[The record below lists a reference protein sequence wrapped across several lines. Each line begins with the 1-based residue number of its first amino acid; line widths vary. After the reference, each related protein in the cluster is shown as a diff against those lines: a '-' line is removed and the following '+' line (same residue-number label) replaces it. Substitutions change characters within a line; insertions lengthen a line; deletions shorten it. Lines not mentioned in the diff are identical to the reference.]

1 MPGDKAKL
9 KASKSQIFLLIVG
22 VIILCTLYIRNNGA
36 YCNIWESFL
45 NNKGEEDDA
54 CIARLIERADAGDDH
69 AVNRLMYP
77 SQAYIKRV
85 CEKGVENLGERER
98 YYFQGFSGDRCEIW
112 GFKTPKSKDG
122 ETNTTSGGGNL
133 VRGDMNATDGERN
146 LTRAEANNGE
156 SDTMGNKA
164 SSIKREGNSTEEQ
177 NARR

>member
-1 MPGDKAKL
+1 MSGDKAKL

-22 VIILCTLYIRNNGA
+22 VIILCALYIRNNGA

-85 CEKGVENLGERER
+85 CERGVENLGERER
-98 YYFQGFSGDRCEIW
+98 YYFERLGVDRCEAPN
-112 GFKTPKSKDG
+112 FKGG
-122 ETNTTSGGGNL
+122 ETNTTSSCGNL
-133 VRGDMNATDGERN
+133 ARGDTNATDGGN

-156 SDTMGNKA
+156 SSTTSNKA
-164 SSIKREGNSTEEQ
+164 DKTRREGNFTKEQ
-177 NARR
+177 NAGR

>member
-1 MPGDKAKL
+1 MSGDKAKL

-22 VIILCTLYIRNNGA
+22 VIILCALYIRNNGA

-69 AVNRLMYP
+69 AANRLRYP

-85 CEKGVENLGERER
+85 CERGVESLGERER
-98 YYFQGFSGDRCEIW
+98 YYFKGFSGDRCEIW
-112 GFKTPKSKDG
+112 GFKAPKSKGG
-122 ETNTTSGGGNL
+122 EANTTS
-133 VRGDMNATDGERN
+133 GDMNATSGEGN

-156 SDTMGNKA
+156 ADTVGSDA

-177 NARR
+177 NAGR